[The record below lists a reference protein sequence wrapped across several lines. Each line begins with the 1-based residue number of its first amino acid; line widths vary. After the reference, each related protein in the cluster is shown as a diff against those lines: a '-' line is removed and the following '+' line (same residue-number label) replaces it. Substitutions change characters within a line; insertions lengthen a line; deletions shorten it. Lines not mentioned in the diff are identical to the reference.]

1 LTQVQQ
7 PYSLSPQSCSCQA
20 SPRSYGAQE
29 CSCIFCIPNDQ
40 RIVGGM
46 RRSSRVS
53 KPTRRSLE
61 AKESEQDYHN
71 HQLEAEQEKRTIHE
85 SLHNSAQRAKRR
97 SEDST
102 ERKKQVSAF
111 AESRKQY
118 YTPKELLAL
127 SAEDAT
133 FPGAIPLGHI
143 DKIITVSVRCV
154 ITLFCMLTTS
164 LITRYPV
171 FHLLSLPDFCPL
183 MAL

>member
-1 LTQVQQ
+1 
-7 PYSLSPQSCSCQA
+7 
-20 SPRSYGAQE
+20 
-29 CSCIFCIPNDQ
+29 
-40 RIVGGM
+40 M
-46 RRSSRVS
+46 S
-53 KPTRRSLE
+53 KTFR
-61 AKESEQDYHN
+61 D
-71 HQLEAEQEKRTIHE
+71 HQLEAEQERQATLE
-85 SLHNSAQRAKRR
+85 SLRISKECTRTKRR
-97 SEDST
+97 RKDST